1 MLDKFRGK
9 GYSKLVREILI
20 NELSKLG
27 VTTIKAYIK
36 NNNVSSI
43 RDILK
48 MGLSLSEEPN
58 SDLLVVS
65 FPVSRSR
72 K

>member
-1 MLDKFRGK
+1 M
-9 GYSKLVREILI
+9 I

-58 SDLLVVS
+58 SVLLVVS
-65 FPVSRSR
+65 FPISRSR